1 MRRFLGCL
9 WARTRL
15 PRRAAAFI
23 AGICCLLP
31 LVGCA
36 PTPPPGV
43 AQAPV
48 VNSADIVT
56 MDVGG
61 VAVRFAPIPGWCIF
75 PPDLHT
81 EGRQLVEGTMQ
92 ELVILTSIGDC
103 GQIEAA
109 KASVGSVPDDAYV
122 AATKALLETDLGDDR
137 AGFVRALAAE

>member
-1 MRRFLGCL
+1 MFNYNILIYCNFFRVYETCPHDDRREPGDLGL
-9 WARTRL
+9 EIRSLDLLRIITHHFK
-15 PRRAAAFI
+15 AA
-23 AGICCLLP
+23 
-31 LVGCA
+31 
-36 PTPPPGV
+36 
-43 AQAPV
+43 
-48 VNSADIVT
+48 
-56 MDVGG
+56 GG
-61 VAVRFAPIPGWCIF
+61 VAVRFSPIPGWCIF

-137 AGFVRALAAE
+137 AGFV